1 MVLSGFLRM
10 SRSTVT
16 RDCILMYHDEINKL
30 KEYFKLIF
38 TRVFLTTNMSTSI
51 QKLGYLVLTAHFVD
65 KDWKFH
71 KKIISFRVLVHL
83 HKGEAMA
90 KAIENSLMEWGLDKV
105 MTITLDNAKNNDITC
120 VVDLRRRL
128 NKRNGLLLGV
138 EVFHVRCFAH
148 MINLVVRDGI

>member
-65 KDWKFH
+65 KD
-71 KKIISFRVLVHL
+71 
-83 HKGEAMA
+83 
-90 KAIENSLMEWGLDKV
+90 
-105 MTITLDNAKNNDITC
+105 
-120 VVDLRRRL
+120 
-128 NKRNGLLLGV
+128 
-138 EVFHVRCFAH
+138 
-148 MINLVVRDGI
+148 